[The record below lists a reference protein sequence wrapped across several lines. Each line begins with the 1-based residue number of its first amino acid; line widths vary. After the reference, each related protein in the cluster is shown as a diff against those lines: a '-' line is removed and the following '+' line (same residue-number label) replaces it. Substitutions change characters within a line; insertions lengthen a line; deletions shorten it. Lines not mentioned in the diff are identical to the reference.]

1 MAAKPKSLYYWY
13 ARRECA
19 MNEHKC
25 LERSRIA
32 ARGSCLCAAM
42 LLAFLLLAP
51 HASTQEGPAISYK
64 GTVETDALHAGAS
77 VRVAFTFQL
86 GEGWHVNSNKPLDE
100 FAIATALGI
109 EPASGIAATA
119 MAYPEHTVLKL
130 SFSPEPVAVFG
141 EEFTIGVALGV
152 AEDMAPGDYTLTGK
166 LHYQACNDTA
176 CWRPLDLEVALPVT
190 VVAPSVP
197 LSARASELFAA
208 IPWDDAIAV
217 EADTAEAEG
226 EEIEAPE
233 PEPSPAQED
242 WRALADRFEIT
253 GRLSGY
259 NEELRS

>member
-86 GEGWHVNSNKPLDE
+86 GEGWHVKDKKPALEMLHIVASVDKFPQPIVIAKESLPE
-100 FAIATALGI
+100 F
-109 EPASGIAATA
+109 
-119 MAYPEHTVLKL
+119 
-130 SFSPEPVAVFG
+130 FS
-141 EEFTIGVALGV
+141 L
-152 AEDMAPGDYTLTGK
+152 
-166 LHYQACNDTA
+166 
-176 CWRPLDLEVALPVT
+176 
-190 VVAPSVP
+190 
-197 LSARASELFAA
+197 
-208 IPWDDAIAV
+208 
-217 EADTAEAEG
+217 
-226 EEIEAPE
+226 
-233 PEPSPAQED
+233 
-242 WRALADRFEIT
+242 
-253 GRLSGY
+253 
-259 NEELRS
+259 LRRS